1 MIQLAETTQSC
12 KGLPPTPAMQ
22 QKQVSSSEDTK
33 FKGCGRHRHT
43 MHKERSQA
51 SKKANNKMST
61 MCAIMCREVSGVN
74 ANRFTSRRQSP
85 VKKGIEEHKTGDKS
99 VVENTSKIFN

>member
-1 MIQLAETTQSC
+1 
-12 KGLPPTPAMQ
+12 
-22 QKQVSSSEDTK
+22 
-33 FKGCGRHRHT
+33 

-99 VVENTSKIFN
+99 VVETLPIYSISIKYLEPDPCLLVEEEIHPGHAGDQEKWDPRSLR